1 MEILLEINISDSIG
15 LLITIGIIEVLHC
28 IMFILYK
35 IKQSLGNFRLDLN
48 YNIRL
53 DLSSCRLN
61 GIGLD

>member
-15 LLITIGIIEVLHC
+15 LLITIGIIEVLRC